1 MMKSM
6 RDPRSAL
13 LSCARSAVLLA
24 VCLFAPSATAEM
36 SITKSPAPTE
46 PLLAEVYD
54 PGFPEADCSYHGVYC
69 APDGKVYFTLSAHS
83 IAVWA
88 RLYQYDP
95 KAKTVRL
102 LWTPQSSTPGKGH
115 VAQGKVHSPLAEHKG
130 ELFLCTHTGHYRPDH
145 KLPGSDTEA
154 KPYKGGYVYAVGK
167 QTGKGRV
174 VAAPLHNRPLEVP
187 MPNGTV
193 PLGGEALISSVMDTE
208 RGLFYALS
216 WPSAIFVK
224 VDVATGKVKE
234 YGKMQDGGEAVERD
248 LPADPE
254 AAGRQKREPNP
265 KYQRI
270 CRTLTMDD
278 DGNVYGSSGD
288 GKIWKYDPKRDEV
301 VVMESR
307 MQDATRG
314 AMPQAAPNLHLWRT
328 VVWDRNGKVFYGVH
342 WGTSWLFRFDPK
354 ADRIEPIMH
363 WAPAKGQVKD
373 YAQIGL
379 AISPDQVL
387 YGLVHAPPIK
397 PKVQR
402 SVHLITLDLKNL
414 HFKDHGSVLSE
425 DGMTLMFA
433 ETCAVA
439 PNGDVY
445 TAGWM
450 EIPAE
455 RHEEVMQK
463 RRDGGVPEVKYMFV
477 MSLVRIP
484 SDRIKLD

>member
-1 MMKSM
+1 M
-6 RDPRSAL
+6 RGRRPGFLSCVLAASL
-13 LSCARSAVLLA
+13 LSI
-24 VCLFAPSATAEM
+24 CLFARSTAAEM
-36 SITKSPAPTE
+36 SITKAPRPAE
-46 PLLAEVYD
+46 PLLAEVCD

-69 APDGKVYFTLSAHS
+69 APDGKVYFTHSAHS

-95 KAKTVRL
+95 KAKAVRP
-102 LWTPQSSTPGKGH
+102 LWTPQSTTPEKGH
-115 VAQGKVHSPLAEHKG
+115 VAQGKVHSPLAEYKG
-130 ELFLCTHTGHYRPDH
+130 DLFLCTHTGHYRPDH
-145 KLPGSDTEA
+145 KLPGSDIEA
-154 KPYKGGYVYAVGK
+154 KPYGGGYVYAVNRE
-167 QTGKGRV
+167 TGKGRV
-174 VAAPLHNRPLEVP
+174 VAAPLHKRPLEVP
-187 MPNGTV
+187 MTKGIV

-216 WPSAIFVK
+216 WPSAILVK
-224 VDVATGKVKE
+224 VDVSTGKVTE
-234 YGKMQDGGEAVERD
+234 YGKMQDGGEAVARY
-248 LPADPE
+248 LPAKPE
-254 AAGRQKREPNP
+254 EPGKQKREPNP
-265 KYQRI
+265 RFQRI
-270 CRTLTMDD
+270 CRTLAMDD
-278 DGNVYGSSGD
+278 EGNVYGSSGD
-288 GKIWKYDPKRDEV
+288 GKIWKYDLKRDEV
-301 VVMESR
+301 VIMKSR

-314 AMPQAAPNLHLWRT
+314 SMPRAAPYLHLWRT
-328 VVWDRNGKVFYGVH
+328 IVWDRKAKVFYGVH

-354 ADRIEPIMH
+354 ADKIEPIMH

-379 AISPDQVL
+379 AISSDQVL
-387 YGLVHAPPIK
+387 YGFVHAPRLK

-402 SVHLITLDLKNL
+402 SVHLITLDLKSL
-414 HFKDHGSVLSE
+414 RFKDHGNVLSE

-450 EIPAE
+450 EIPPE
-455 RHEEVMQK
+455 RHEEVTQK

-484 SDRIKLD
+484 SERVTLD